1 MANNNNSFKE
11 PRINREITGYNEVR
25 LIYKEYRDGQSENDF
40 NKVVKWSEAVSL
52 SKEKGLDL
60 IEINS
65 KINPPIIKLED
76 YSKYLYELKKQ
87 LKQRK
92 KNTTTLKEIQLLH
105 DALWGI
111 PYNSLCEG
119 AEYDAKDEVYNIE
132 DLNILCNDFNSIVH
146 SLGGYTSEF
155 ETY

>member
-1 MANNNNSFKE
+1 MARLNKE
-11 PRINREITGYNEVR
+11 NKWE
-25 LIYKEYRDGQSENDF
+25 KEYP
-40 NKVVKWSEAVSL
+40 L
-52 SKEKGLDL
+52 LL
-60 IEINS
+60 
-65 KINPPIIKLED
+65 
-76 YSKYLYELKKQ
+76 
-87 LKQRK
+87 
-92 KNTTTLKEIQLLH
+92 TLKEIQLLH

-132 DLNILCNDFNSIVH
+132 DLDILCNDFSSIVH